1 MAAWPADSGD
11 TADEQVMVNK
21 TEYFRLR
28 MSKYELESV
37 LRKDEDNFH
46 RIERYCDSLSS

>member
-11 TADEQVMVNK
+11 QADEQVIIDK
-21 TEYFRLR
+21 TKDFNLR